1 MDKINLKILFTD
13 LGHFINDGIFFLF
26 PILVPFLAKRF
37 DLLPI
42 YAGLLFVIF
51 YGFSLISTVFV
62 SINADI
68 KGKLGE
74 GIALGLSLMSFSL
87 LLLGISYSLNYE
99 YAVILIYISTAILG
113 IGASYYHP
121 LSASV
126 LNHIAPSNKRGLH
139 LGINGA
145 LGSTGRALYPLI
157 MVLIEEYFSFQIS
170 MVTLFL
176 LGLITSIF
184 IFIELENVK
193 PPINRSAKDHF
204 YSTLNKYLLI
214 LAIITFL
221 RSTFTQ
227 GISAWFPTFLAY
239 DKNVG
244 LGLLIGVIMTL
255 IYSVAIL
262 SQPIFGILSD
272 KMDKRI
278 LYFISTFGTGL
289 SIFLFVL
296 IKSWVAFIFMLTFS
310 FFNYTGYPLL
320 MSITREYSYE
330 NSSLSNSIIWGV
342 ANTGGMVIGS
352 FLPSVFSRTDYSNLG
367 YIFNILSIFIIIIS
381 FFIFIL
387 PKRNVKEKMSL
398 F

>member
-1 MDKINLKILFTD
+1 M
-13 LGHFINDGIFFLF
+13 
-26 PILVPFLAKRF
+26 
-37 DLLPI
+37 
-42 YAGLLFVIF
+42 
-51 YGFSLISTVFV
+51 
-62 SINADI
+62 
-68 KGKLGE
+68 
-74 GIALGLSLMSFSL
+74 
-87 LLLGISYSLNYE
+87 
-99 YAVILIYISTAILG
+99 G

-193 PPINRSAKDHF
+193 PPINRSVKDHF
-204 YSTLNKYLLI
+204 YTTLNKYLLI

-239 DKNVG
+239 DKNIG

-262 SQPIFGILSD
+262 GQPIFGILSD

-278 LYFISTFGTGL
+278 LYFISTFGTGV
-289 SIFLFVL
+289 SILLFVS
-296 IKSWVAFIFMLTFS
+296 IKSWAAFIFMLTFS

-352 FLPSVFSRTDYSNLG
+352 FLPGVFSRTDYSNLG
-367 YIFNILSIFIIIIS
+367 YIFSILSIFIIIIS

-387 PKRNVKEKMSL
+387 PKSNVKKKMSL